1 MPGLRQAGGAGLAP
15 VLLGTLRRRRPA
27 ALARRRLCGA
37 GRRGRGN
44 GRRRKALKCGARAGQ
59 AQASPLYSRSD
70 APRLAARPDAQV
82 AQLVEHATENRSV
95 GGSIPPLGTIPF
107 NELASLP
114 SGTLFVLAP
123 GRFVHLRP
131 PRPFVSYSHVDQPHM
146 DWVLALAER
155 LSANGVHLDQWDLTL

>member
-1 MPGLRQAGGAGLAP
+1 MPGLRPAGGAGLAP

-44 GRRRKALKCGARAGQ
+44 GRRRKALKVRARAGQ

-70 APRLAARPDAQV
+70 APRPAARPDAQV

-95 GGSIPPLGTIPF
+95 GGSIPPLGTKIFLIVSVTWLLSCEAEASSFIVPGHAGDTDWLRSVTQQG
-107 NELASLP
+107 LAGP
-114 SGTLFVLAP
+114 AAP
-123 GRFVHLRP
+123 R
-131 PRPFVSYSHVDQPHM
+131 
-146 DWVLALAER
+146 
-155 LSANGVHLDQWDLTL
+155 T